1 MDGNGISS
9 IIACATTKV
18 WMRNLLTFVRIRSA
32 LGYFALNMIGHSP
45 EWTKRFRP
53 VAL

>member
-1 MDGNGISS
+1 MDRNGISS
-9 IIACATTKV
+9 IIRCATTKV
-18 WMRNLLTFVRIRSA
+18 WLKNLPTFVRTRSA